1 MHYDVNQPHQ
11 PKSKRRIQ
19 WLKFIAIFATIMIA
33 WYAVLFLNNPSE
45 RLGFNLGMAIFIL
58 LTVGLIQSIF
68 SLIRKAKQMIQRK
81 KTEEN

>member
-1 MHYDVNQPHQ
+1 
-11 PKSKRRIQ
+11 
-19 WLKFIAIFATIMIA
+19 MIA